1 MATNE
6 HFITLFEN
14 VFDREFCNSFI
25 NYYNWCEEAG
35 LTEPRLNER
44 KHDNAICVENTIID
58 SPSEITFSVDN
69 GGTLV
74 RKFQDVFW
82 ERYKNSIVPLFP
94 QLEMMQESAIF
105 CHKVQKTSPGQ
116 GYHVWHTEV
125 DGVLPSKRWAVYT
138 VYLNDVEEGGETEFL
153 YQAIRVKPK
162 MGSLMFWPAG
172 WTHPHRGNPPLS
184 GDKYIL
190 TGWVEFR

>member
-94 QLEMMQESAIF
+94 QLRFLI
-105 CHKVQKTSPGQ
+105 C
-116 GYHVWHTEV
+116 Y
-125 DGVLPSKRWAVYT
+125 SKN
-138 VYLNDVEEGGETEFL
+138 LL
-153 YQAIRVKPK
+153 YQELFI
-162 MGSLMFWPAG
+162 MF
-172 WTHPHRGNPPLS
+172 
-184 GDKYIL
+184 I
-190 TGWVEFR
+190 F